1 MARQSML
8 KAASRLSSVC
18 PKGVLEESMS
28 KVWHFRIAVAAV
40 FLFAICGLLTSAEA
54 KKKPKVESQIQA
66 WETDPKF
73 DVVVDKISVRELLF
87 VKNLREYSPMVET
100 YIQNMRTDKDL
111 GSVPVSDQYFLGRVK
126 LQTGVNDTNYLP
138 QQANSQ
144 DSNYLQKMF
153 ASMKLTHAKK
163 GDQSTP
169 SGGYMSDGFAQ
180 MILMDA
186 TSFDRQHYDFRFV
199 RREFL
204 GDVRTLVIDVQPKQP
219 QTRAMF
225 IGRIWADDE
234 GYNVVRF
241 NGTYTPNPKHGQFMH
256 FDSWRL
262 KMGNDQWL
270 PAYVY
275 SEETDLVRGKDHWNF
290 RAQTLLWGYDVVRPN
305 KNGEFTDIV
314 VESDKVKDQ
323 SNSKQDVTT
332 VEAQRA
338 WERQAE
344 DNVLDRMQRAAL
356 LAPEG
361 DVDKVLNTVVQ
372 NLEVTNNLEV
382 APEVRCRVLLTQPM
396 ESFTIGHTI
405 VVSRGLLDALP
416 DEASL
421 AAVLAH
427 ELAHIVLGH
436 GINEKYAFSDRMIFP
451 DETAISK
458 IAMQR
463 TPAEEKDADAKAV
476 QLLQNSPYK
485 DKLASAGLFFA
496 ATKSE
501 APQLPNLIKGQFS
514 NSLLTSESGVRM
526 ASLVSSAPALAPD
539 DVKQIAALPLGGR
552 IKLDPWSDQLSIK
565 KTQPV
570 RLMSASEKMPFEI
583 TPIFPYLTRSGQP
596 PAVGQTGAS
605 NDAKQAA
612 PVTPSA
618 EVKAAETPTPPP
630 PQPQPQ
636 PQ

>member
-1 MARQSML
+1 MIC
-8 KAASRLSSVC
+8 SV
-18 PKGVLEESMS
+18 V
-28 KVWHFRIAVAAV
+28 
-40 FLFAICGLLTSAEA
+40 TSAPGKDKA
-54 KKKPKVESQIQA
+54 KTQNQLQPWPS
-66 WETDPKF
+66 DPKF
-73 DVVVDKISVRELLF
+73 DLVVDKISTQEMLF
-87 VKNLREYSPMVET
+87 VKHLRDYNPMVET
-100 YIQNMRTDKDL
+100 YIQNMRPDKDF

-126 LQTGVNDTNYLP
+126 LQTGVDDTNFLP
-138 QQANSQ
+138 QQKEPQPS
-144 DSNYLQKMF
+144 SLQKIF
-153 ASMKLTHAKK
+153 GAMKLTGAKK
-163 GDQSTP
+163 SDKKSP
-169 SGGYMSDGFAQ
+169 SGGFMSDGFAQ

-186 TSFDRQHYDFRFV
+186 TSFDRQHYEFRFV

-225 IGRIWADDE
+225 IGRIWAEDE

-241 NGTYTPNPKHGQFMH
+241 NGTYTPNPKHGEFLH

-262 KMGNDQWL
+262 NMGNDQWL
-270 PAYVY
+270 PGYVY
-275 SEETDLVRGKDHWNF
+275 SEETDLTRGKDHWDF
-290 RAQTLLWGYDVVRPN
+290 RAQTLLWGYDVVRSK

-314 VESDKVKDQ
+314 VDSPDKVKDQ

-372 NLEVTNNLEV
+372 NLEVTNNLEIV
-382 APEVRCRVLLTQPM
+382 PEVRCRVLLTQPM

-427 ELAHIVLGH
+427 EMGHIVLGH

-451 DETAISK
+451 DETTISK
-458 IAMQR
+458 IAVSR
-463 TPAEEKDADAKAV
+463 TPEEEKAADAKGL

-496 ATKSE
+496 AMQAE
-501 APQLPNLIKGQFS
+501 APQLPNLIRAEFG
-514 NSLLTSESGVRM
+514 NSLQSPETGVRM
-526 ASLVSSAPALAPD
+526 SSLVSSAPALQTK

-570 RLMSASEKMPFEI
+570 RLLSASEKMPFEV
-583 TPIFPYLTRSGQP
+583 TPMFPYLTRVSLSAPAGQGGSSNGVKAATP
-596 PAVGQTGAS
+596 PA
-605 NDAKQAA
+605 
-612 PVTPSA
+612 PST
-618 EVKAAETPTPPP
+618 EVKAAETPSPQTPP
-630 PQPQPQ
+630 Q
-636 PQ
+636 

>member
-18 PKGVLEESMS
+18 PKAVLEESMS
-28 KVWHFRIAVAAV
+28 KVWRFRIAVATV
-40 FLFAICGLLTSAEA
+40 FLFVICGALTSAEA
-54 KKKPKVESQIQA
+54 KKKPKPQSQLQA
-66 WETDPKF
+66 WENDPKF
-73 DVVVDKISVRELLF
+73 DAVVDKISLRELLF

-138 QQANSQ
+138 QQMNSQ

-163 GDQSTP
+163 GDTP

-186 TSFDRQHYDFRFV
+186 TLFDRQHYDFRFV
-199 RREFL
+199 HREFL

-225 IGRIWADDE
+225 IGRIWVDDE
-234 GYNVVRF
+234 EYNVVRF
-241 NGTYTPNPKHGQFMH
+241 NGTYTPNPKHGEFMH

-427 ELAHIVLGH
+427 ELGHIVLGH

-451 DETAISK
+451 DETTIGK
-458 IAMQR
+458 IAMKR
-463 TPAEEKDADAKAV
+463 TPEEEKDADAKAM

-485 DKLASAGLFFA
+485 DKLTSAGLFFA
-496 ATKSE
+496 AMQSE
-501 APQLPNLIKGQFS
+501 APQLPNLIRGQFS
-514 NSLLTSESGVRM
+514 NSLLNPESGVRM
-526 ASLVSSAPALAPD
+526 ASLVSSAPALQS
-539 DVKQIAALPLGGR
+539 KNLQQIAALPLGGR

-583 TPIFPYLTRSGQP
+583 TPMFPYLTRSSQP
-596 PAVGQTGAS
+596 ATVGQTGS
-605 NDAKQAA
+605 GSDAKQM
-612 PVTPSA
+612 PVTPA
-618 EVKAAETPTPPP
+618 PEVKAAESPTPP

-636 PQ
+636 PQPQ